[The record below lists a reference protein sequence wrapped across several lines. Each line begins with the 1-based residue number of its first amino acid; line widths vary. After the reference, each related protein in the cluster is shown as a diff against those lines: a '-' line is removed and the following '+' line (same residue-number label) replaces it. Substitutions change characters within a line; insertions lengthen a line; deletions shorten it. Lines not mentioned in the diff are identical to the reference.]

1 MLTLALAHVL
11 AATPAAGAFVDL
23 SEGHVLR
30 ARRRPQRTLVGD
42 YEPPDAVLMTYTS
55 SWPETFTALAAEIA
69 ARTNVFVMVEEGD
82 EIADVVAW
90 IGGLDLSL
98 RARVWPF
105 HFVTDTPW
113 VRDYG
118 PLQVRERKGR
128 VLWLDADYSMWRPFD
143 DVVPFRLAEEL
154 RVDVEFLQAPIDGG
168 AVASNGQGLC
178 VSTIEYFAENELPY
192 PHAVSR
198 WRDRAQVLLRAV
210 GCRVLA
216 LVPALSNE
224 GTGHAD
230 VLVQFLDPHS
240 VAVALFDPVDALEN
254 AMRMETAIE
263 TIDRAARM
271 LGIDLDVH
279 GIHVPAD
286 EAGVYFQYVNSLR
299 LGDALL
305 VPSYTGAFEE
315 EEQEA
320 LADWAAALPDVQIV
334 PVPAQDLWDAEGGI
348 HCAALGLHLGR
359 KG

>member
-11 AATPAAGAFVDL
+11 AATPAADAYARL
-23 SEGHVLR
+23 PEGHVMR

-42 YEPPDAVLMTYTS
+42 YEFPDAVLMTYTS
-55 SWPETFTALAAEIA
+55 SWPETFTVLATEIA
-69 ARTNVFVMVEEGD
+69 ARTNVFVMLEEGE
-82 EIADVVAW
+82 EIADVIAW
-90 IGGLDLSL
+90 AGELDVST
-98 RARVWPF
+98 RSRVRPF

-128 VLWLDADYSMWRPFD
+128 VLWLDADYSMLRPFD
-143 DVVPFRLAEEL
+143 DVVPLRLAEEL

-168 AVASNGQGLC
+168 AVASNGLGLC

-198 WRDRAQVLLRAV
+198 WRDRAEVLLGAI

-216 LVPALSNE
+216 LVPALANE

-254 AMRMETAIE
+254 AMRMETTIE

-271 LGIDLDVH
+271 LGIDLNVH
-279 GIHVPAD
+279 GIHVPED

-299 LGDALL
+299 LGDVLL
-305 VPSYTGAFEE
+305 VPSYSGAFEQD
-315 EEQEA
+315 EQQA
-320 LADWAAALPDVQIV
+320 LVDWAAALPDAQII

-348 HCAALGLHLGR
+348 HCAALGLHLGGKR
-359 KG
+359 